1 MNRKFLTRSVQDE
14 IDAVMDAVA
23 GRENELASYDAN
35 IEAYTQQL
43 ATLDATLPIE
53 WPADLLKYRGRSN
66 EEIVCSGAEIVCSG
80 AVESEASTASQM
92 NHRDRVR
99 MLLFT
104 EKAECRKSELAY
116 RHCLECLPA
125 DAVELQ
131 AALDRYAAKA
141 AAQKQA

>member
-66 EEIVCSGAEIVCSG
+66 EEIVCSGA
-80 AVESEASTASQM
+80 VESEASTASQM

-116 RHCLECLPA
+116 CHCLECLPA